1 VERWQL
7 AWSRFGKRFVYSN
20 KFNILIGEYF
30 WNNGDKYEGEFKD
43 GQENGQGKKR
53 DLFILT

>member
-1 VERWQL
+1 MFIL
-7 AWSRFGKRFVYSN
+7 TI
-20 KFNILIGEYF
+20 FNILIGEYF